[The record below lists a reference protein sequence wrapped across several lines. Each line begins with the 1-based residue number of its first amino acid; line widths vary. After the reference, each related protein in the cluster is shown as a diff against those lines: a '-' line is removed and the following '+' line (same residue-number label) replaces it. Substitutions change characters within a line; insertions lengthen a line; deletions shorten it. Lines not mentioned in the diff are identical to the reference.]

1 MDTLHQCRFLL
12 WLTNHMAPLTIAVYP
27 NNVLKCLIITNH
39 MSPVICPLLSLLLFP
54 LHSIVLLCLFLLL
67 LLPLPWSCH
76 HPHND
81 KFQISCRYF
90 SSRLQICL
98 FNCLLIASSAMWECS
113 LSSPYA
119 TWLWLIIPSST
130 QFLKPKR
137 SKSFSATS
145 STFLHP
151 SNIRFYSYLKQIVT
165 SLNISLSYSSSM
177 VVTVLQA
184 FIISFVVV
192 LDNFPSLSLFLV
204 LSVFLFIFLTAF

>member
-1 MDTLHQCRFLL
+1 
-12 WLTNHMAPLTIAVYP
+12 
-27 NNVLKCLIITNH
+27 
-39 MSPVICPLLSLLLFP
+39 MSSVICPLLLSLLLFP
-54 LHSIVLLCLFLLL
+54 LHSIVLVYLFLLL
-67 LLPLPWSCH
+67 LLPLPYIVTTLTMTSS
-76 HPHND
+76 
-81 KFQISCRYF
+81 KISHRYF

-98 FNCLLIASSAMWECS
+98 FNCLLIAPSAMWECT
-113 LSSPYA
+113 LFSPYA
-119 TWLWLIIPSST
+119 TWLWLIIPYST

-151 SNIRFYSYLKQIVT
+151 SNIRFYSYLKEIVT
-165 SLNISLSYSSSM
+165 HLNISLSYSIYM

-204 LSVFLFIFLTAF
+204 LSVFLFIFLTAFWNTSLTIRPSFPVADGVEC